1 MTKKIILFIPI
12 LLLCVSCNFFERKP
26 QQEPKI
32 AEINGKALLLSE
44 IKDIFPTGISPE
56 DSLQL
61 LQSYVNNWARKQ
73 LMADLAEQY
82 LTKEQK
88 DVSQEIEDYRL
99 SLLIFRYEKLYL
111 EQRLNAS
118 VSEAAITKLYR
129 ESPQNFILTKPIA
142 KAVFTKISKDV
153 PQVKRIRRIYL
164 SSKENEQQEMA
175 QIGFS
180 VAEKYTGFDDQWVD
194 AEMLSNELPLDIRQ
208 IETEWQKGSITTQ
221 TDEHEY
227 FVRLYDIMQAGTL
240 APIEYVHETIS
251 DIIRN
256 RRKQELLKELEN
268 SVFNNALDQNKLKIY
283 IDK

>member
-12 LLLCVSCNFFERKP
+12 LLLCVSCNFIERKP
-26 QQEPKI
+26 KQEPKI
-32 AEINGKALLLSE
+32 AEINGKALLLSD

>member
-12 LLLCVSCNFFERKP
+12 LLLCVSCNFIERKQ
-26 QQEPKI
+26 QQEQKI
-32 AEINGKALLLSE
+32 AEINGKALLLSDV
-44 IKDIFPTGISPE
+44 KDIFPTGISPE

-118 VSEAAITKLYR
+118 VSEAAIIKLYR

-268 SVFNNALDQNKLKIY
+268 SVFNNALDHNKLKIY